1 VKAPQIIMI
10 VLLSINI
17 VIALMKHGEP
27 RNDKYSVWVALIN
40 AAINVALLWWGGF
53 FS

>member
-1 VKAPQIIMI
+1 VKAPQIIII

-27 RNDKYSVWVALIN
+27 EI
-40 AAINVALLWWGGF
+40 GGNYEEIF
-53 FS
+53 ARGIQQL